1 MMQDINWSLIKFKY
15 EFLGFSLEDLAAE
28 HSVSPAVLQ
37 YNSKDWKQISLEQE
51 NLVDL
56 EGIKSIED
64 VLVKLS
70 KQTTNQTQAFLILK
84 QKFLGPKFMELEAVL
99 LHKAITLASNI
110 SDKDPRAASTLK
122 SITEVLVNLVGQN
135 PLLKSGEN
143 IGGGDG
149 EKVWEVRIV
158 DAKEN
163 KNKDEGE

>member
-28 HSVSPAVLQ
+28 HSISSAVLQ

-51 NLVDL
+51 ELVDL

-84 QKFLGPKFMELEAVL
+84 QKFLGPKFMELETVL
-99 LHKAITLASNI
+99 LHKAISLASNI
-110 SDKDPRAASTLK
+110 KSDDPRAASTLK
-122 SITEVLVNLVGQN
+122 SLTEVLVSLIGQN
-135 PLLKSGEN
+135 PLLKSGESL
-143 IGGGDG
+143 GGGDG

-158 DAKEN
+158 EAEKE
-163 KNKDEGE
+163 KV

>member
-1 MMQDINWSLIKFKY
+1 MQDINWSLIKFKY

-28 HSVSPAVLQ
+28 HSISSAVLQ

-51 NLVDL
+51 ELVDL

-84 QKFLGPKFMELEAVL
+84 QKFLGPKFMELETVL
-99 LHKAITLASNI
+99 LHKAILLASNVNE
-110 SDKDPRAASTLK
+110 KDPRAASTLK
-122 SITEVLVNLVGQN
+122 SLTEVLVSLIGQN
-135 PLLKSGEN
+135 PLLKSGESV
-143 IGGGDG
+143 GGGDG

-158 DAKEN
+158 EN
-163 KNKDEGE
+163 KEEKA

>member
-1 MMQDINWSLIKFKY
+1 MQDINWSLIKFKY

-28 HSVSPAVLQ
+28 HSISSAVLQ

-51 NLVDL
+51 ELVDL

-84 QKFLGPKFMELEAVL
+84 QKFLGPKFMELETVL
-99 LHKAITLASNI
+99 LHKAISLASNI
-110 SDKDPRAASTLK
+110 KSDDPRAASTLK
-122 SITEVLVNLVGQN
+122 SLTEVLVSLIGQN
-135 PLLKSGEN
+135 PLLKSGESL
-143 IGGGDG
+143 GGGDG

-158 DAKEN
+158 EAEKE
-163 KNKDEGE
+163 KV

>member
-1 MMQDINWSLIKFKY
+1 MQDINWSLIKFKY

-28 HSVSPAVLQ
+28 HSISLAVLQ

-51 NLVDL
+51 ELVDL

-84 QKFLGPKFMELEAVL
+84 QKFLGPKFMELETVL
-99 LHKAITLASNI
+99 LHKAISLASNI
-110 SDKDPRAASTLK
+110 DSKDPRAASTLK
-122 SITEVLVNLVGQN
+122 SITEVLVNLIGQN
-135 PLLKSGEN
+135 PLLKSGEGV
-143 IGGGDG
+143 GGGDG

-158 DAKEN
+158 EAEKE
-163 KNKDEGE
+163 KA